1 MSSAAHRF
9 RNTALRG
16 PQGHAFFNMWPMKT
30 FAFETPGVQL
40 NLKVTEKQ
48 EVAGC
53 DVGPHPPQALLE
65 ANQVAKVSVNV
76 A

>member
-1 MSSAAHRF
+1 
-9 RNTALRG
+9 
-16 PQGHAFFNMWPMKT
+16 MKT

-53 DVGPHPPQALLE
+53 DVGPHSPQALLE